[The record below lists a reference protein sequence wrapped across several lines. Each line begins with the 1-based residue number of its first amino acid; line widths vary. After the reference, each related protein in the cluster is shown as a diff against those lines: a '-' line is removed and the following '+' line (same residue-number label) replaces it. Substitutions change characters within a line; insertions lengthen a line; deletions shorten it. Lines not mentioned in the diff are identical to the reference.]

1 MENKVVVPRRAAEG
15 QPFWAERIAAWKA
28 SGKSQAA
35 FCGEQGLS
43 RWTMRRWIVR
53 LGRKGAPAQL
63 RPKLL
68 SVPLHVE
75 HRQASASA
83 AEVEILLPNGARA
96 RIWGSGASRLIEVLA
111 GALAC

>member
-43 RWTMRRWIVR
+43 RWTMRRWVVR
-53 LGRKGAPAQL
+53 LG
-63 RPKLL
+63 PKARRR
-68 SVPLHVE
+68 SCGQNSC
-75 HRQASASA
+75 RCRCMWNIARR
-83 AEVEILLPNGARA
+83 ARA
-96 RIWGSGASRLIEVLA
+96 RPR
-111 GALAC
+111 

>member
-1 MENKVVVPRRAAEG
+1 MVNKVVVPRRAAEG
-15 QPFWAERIAAWKA
+15 QSFWAERIAAWKA

-53 LGRKGAPAQL
+53 LGRKGAPAPA

-68 SVPLHVE
+68 SVPLHGE
-75 HRQASASA
+75 HRQASA

-96 RIWGSGASRLIEVLA
+96 RISGSGASRLIEVLA